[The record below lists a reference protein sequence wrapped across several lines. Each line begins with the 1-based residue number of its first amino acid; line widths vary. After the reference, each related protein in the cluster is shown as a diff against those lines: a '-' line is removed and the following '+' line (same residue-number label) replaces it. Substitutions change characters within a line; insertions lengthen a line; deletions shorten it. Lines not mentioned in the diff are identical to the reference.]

1 MKLVYLYYQTD
12 FAAQPA
18 LISNRTLN
26 CTEHVVFLLD
36 TDANATTYLQSKTN
50 RLFLE
55 LMACDHIR
63 TLLPA
68 TGQGKDQVTVYA
80 LLFLR

>member
-1 MKLVYLYYQTD
+1 ML
-12 FAAQPA
+12 F
-18 LISNRTLN
+18 
-26 CTEHVVFLLD
+26 FLLD
-36 TDANATTYLQSKTN
+36 AGVYATTYLQSKTN

-68 TGQGKDQVTVYA
+68 TGQGKDQITVYA
-80 LLFLR
+80 LLFL